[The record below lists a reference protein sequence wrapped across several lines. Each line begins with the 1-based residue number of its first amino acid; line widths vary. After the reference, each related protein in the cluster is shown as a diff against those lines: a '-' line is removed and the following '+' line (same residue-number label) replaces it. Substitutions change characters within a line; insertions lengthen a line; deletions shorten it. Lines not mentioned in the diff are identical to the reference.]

1 MADLIDILQGI
12 NPKLKSANPPIE
24 SDFSSVQPRID
35 DGEFYTAIQD
45 EIDGASIIDA
55 NFSDT
60 EDLLHIGCG
69 SDPDILRLGTTNV
82 DPETYK
88 NVFLGFKGS
97 IGPGFVFPYI
107 SEYPD
112 LSNLTDEVIEK
123 FFGEKALGG
132 KAVVDGDT
140 HIKIGEGAKN
150 CTPNLEECMERVFIS
165 SIVTVGCLLHYN
177 VGLSD
182 LDGILT
188 HDQSSEP
195 AITIADGRVTIHKPA
210 FKRGITIEP
219 CGSSIRKA
227 ADSEND
233 GGVRYVGD
241 QKSCVEKLGEFYASK
256 GTSTQLVRQPA

>member
-1 MADLIDILQGI
+1 MADLIDVLKGI
-12 NPKLKSANPPIE
+12 NPKLEAADPSIKT
-24 SDFSSVQPRID
+24 DFSSVQPKID
-35 DGEFYTAIQD
+35 DSEFYTAIQD
-45 EIDGASIIDA
+45 EIDGASIVNA

-69 SDPDILRLGTTNV
+69 SDPDTLRLGTTNV
-82 DPETYK
+82 DSEAYK

-112 LSNLTDEVIEK
+112 LSNLTDEAIEK
-123 FFGEKALGG
+123 FFGDKALGG
-132 KAVVDGDT
+132 KAVINDDT
-140 HIKIGEGAKN
+140 HIKIGDGAKN
-150 CTPNLEECMERVFIS
+150 CTPKLDECMERVFIS
-165 SIVTVGCLLHYN
+165 SIVTVGGLLDYN
-177 VGLSD
+177 VGLTD

-188 HDQSSEP
+188 HETGAEP
-195 AITIADGRVTIHKPA
+195 AITIGDGRVTIHKPA

-219 CGSSIRKA
+219 CGSSIRKL

-241 QKSCVEKLGEFYASK
+241 QKGCVETLGEFYASK
-256 GTSTQLVRQPA
+256 GTSTQLVRQSG